1 MKNNRREAILTEIN
15 SLFSELHDLNVKED
29 IRSSAAFI
37 AISLDK
43 EGNLSPTM
51 GSSTYGP
58 QWVTLLRD
66 SVFNEYSSK
75 QKKQDD
81 SDTSDEDE
89 DEESSKS
96 EPRNP
101 LEALKGLFETIEA
114 VQKKRKST

>member
-1 MKNNRREAILTEIN
+1 MKTNRREAILTEIN
-15 SLFSELHDLNVKED
+15 SLFSELHDLNIKED

-43 EGNLSPTM
+43 EGNLSPKI

-58 QWVTLLRD
+58 QWVTWLRD
-66 SVFNEYSSK
+66 SVFNEYRSK
-75 QKKQDD
+75 QKKEDYD
-81 SDTSDEDE
+81 ISDEDE
-89 DEESSKS
+89 DEESSES

-114 VQKKRKST
+114 VQKKRKSK